1 MPERRPL
8 YYDSGNLREM
18 TDDQIAQIKARMF
31 WSYVSN
37 PSVTLTV
44 VNSGGNVGTLT
55 DTRLQAGAASTSAS
69 GFPDE
74 ATTAEPTTVNVAIAR
89 IQQTIAADPNPA
101 TTPTQYPAYFTLAG
115 DVRAM
120 NLQDMYDTFA
130 IDVFDGGWTA
140 ADGSTIYPSL
150 INALI
155 YKIHT
160 TTSLTDYT
168 AVPGPD
174 GSTIVPVFT
183 DTRADVAAYNAAN
196 IPEAEDQP
204 IDTQNYYLFKKDVP
218 ALPALPAMVRVNTD
232 GNVVAM
238 TSVAIDTAIGAAIR
252 YMVQSEVGYRIRYEY
267 GTNGSGTAG
276 FTVAGSAM
284 TDSRLDGSGNYQT
297 QQLGGDDY
305 RAQEFPDGSPQ
316 NINVYTLQAY
326 KQ

>member
-1 MPERRPL
+1 
-8 YYDSGNLREM
+8 
-18 TDDQIAQIKARMF
+18 
-31 WSYVSN
+31 
-37 PSVTLTV
+37 
-44 VNSGGNVGTLT
+44 
-55 DTRLQAGAASTSAS
+55 
-69 GFPDE
+69 
-74 ATTAEPTTVNVAIAR
+74 
-89 IQQTIAADPNPA
+89 
-101 TTPTQYPAYFTLAG
+101 
-115 DVRAM
+115 
-120 NLQDMYDTFA
+120 
-130 IDVFDGGWTA
+130 
-140 ADGSTIYPSL
+140 
-150 INALI
+150 
-155 YKIHT
+155 
-160 TTSLTDYT
+160 
-168 AVPGPD
+168 
-174 GSTIVPVFT
+174 
-183 DTRADVAAYNAAN
+183 VAAYDAAN
-196 IPEAEDQP
+196 IPELEDQP

-297 QQLGGDDY
+297 QQPGEDDY